1 MVKGRPAFPVGTVL
15 MVASMIV
22 AISLVVG
29 ASTKLAYAST
39 TFTVNST
46 GNATDAV
53 VGDDVCETSTS
64 GECTL
69 RAAIQEVN
77 ATTDPDTI
85 NFNVSGTGC
94 VAGVCTIS
102 PASELPIITQPVMIN
117 GYTQGDGTPGDPSDD
132 ATENTLAVGD
142 NAKLKIRLDGT
153 EAGNGLKIEADN
165 STVKG
170 LVVSNW
176 ENGVFLGVDA
186 TGNAVRGNFIGTDA
200 SGSNLSNNIG
210 VALTNAP
217 NNTIGG
223 TTAAARNIIS
233 ANGIG
238 ISMSGGA
245 DNMIQ
250 GNYIGT
256 NAAGDARL
264 GNNQGVVLSNTQD
277 NTIGGTKAAAR
288 NIISGNGTWGVLISD
303 PDATGNTVQGNFIGT
318 DVTGTVNDP
327 DGIPNSGDELGN
339 GLNGVSIRTGAD
351 NNTIG
356 GTTAGAGNIISG
368 NGYNGSD
375 LNDAKSGVEV
385 QFVNGDLPTGNRIL
399 SNSIYDNVKLGID
412 LYFTNDPPGVTDN
425 DAAPLDTDSG
435 PNHLQNFPEIT
446 SARRT
451 TRVIQGHRR
460 RVTVIRGTLNSEATK
475 TYNVQFFSS
484 PTADAS
490 GHGEGKRFLGGK
502 SVTTNGSGDASF
514 IFITRKRV
522 PRGQVVAATATNQST
537 GDTSEFSLAKTVS

>member
-1 MVKGRPAFPVGTVL
+1 

-117 GYTQGDGTPGDPSDD
+117 GYTQGDGTPADPSDD

-233 ANGIG
+233 
-238 ISMSGGA
+238 
-245 DNMIQ
+245 
-250 GNYIGT
+250 
-256 NAAGDARL
+256 
-264 GNNQGVVLSNTQD
+264 
-277 NTIGGTKAAAR
+277 
-288 NIISGNGTWGVLISD
+288 GNGTWGVLISD
-303 PDATGNTVQGNFIGT
+303 PDAIGNTVQGNFIGT

-327 DGIPNSGDELGN
+327 DGIPTSGDELGN